1 MDPCWIYIRWN
12 FRRLDYQRSCWLS
25 SFYHYN
31 PLHTILSPVMRTLTI
46 LICNNRLIRSRLWV
60 IPCISFE
67 YQNKFKQ
74 PDKSLI
80 KNFEV
85 SFIGIDI
92 SYLKS
97 QISLLRSAGMLFPCG
112 VKSEESKSKFSPNA
126 SINMGNL
133 VWTFLKFLNSDI
145 QIIVWSEILRPSAS
159 KYLQNESWNAI
170 ENLKNLLPEFQNRII
185 YLTNWNYLKERE
197 NHV

>member
-1 MDPCWIYIRWN
+1 
-12 FRRLDYQRSCWLS
+12 
-25 SFYHYN
+25 
-31 PLHTILSPVMRTLTI
+31 MRTLTI
-46 LICNNRLIRSRLWV
+46 LIYNNGLIRSRLWV

-74 PDKSLI
+74 HDKSLI

-97 QISLLRSAGMLFPCG
+97 QISLLRSAGMLFPCV

-133 VWTFLKFLNSDI
+133 VWTFLKFFNSDI